1 MCLRTLILAGTS
13 FETPLTYRNLSSII
27 CLRTLILAGTSF
39 ETPLTYREPV
49 LDHLL
54 EDLDLG
60 GRHWVFVLEHGAVL
74 LRQRVEV
81 RLVPDQ
87 EDRYNETNL
96 SSTVT
101 VLSCHHQGFHVS
113 ASTIFFVFKRG
124 LNSSIDKNIDADVG
138 MSRRPH
144 IHLYA

>member
-1 MCLRTLILAGTS
+1 MGEWMGVILA
-13 FETPLTYRNLSSII
+13 ETR
-27 CLRTLILAGTSF
+27 F

-81 RLVPDQ
+81 RLVSDQ
-87 EDRYNETNL
+87 EDR
-96 SSTVT
+96 
-101 VLSCHHQGFHVS
+101 
-113 ASTIFFVFKRG
+113 
-124 LNSSIDKNIDADVG
+124 
-138 MSRRPH
+138 
-144 IHLYA
+144 